1 MKDIERFLSNEEQ
14 ELIAQ
19 KIDEIEALTDAELRV
34 HVESRCKVDPV
45 KRAAKV
51 FHELKMDGTKERNGV
66 LFYIAVKDHKLAVW
80 GDEGID
86 NELGQ
91 SFWEEEIEILVS
103 NFKEAKYFQ
112 GLILAI
118 DKVADKLKVLY
129 PFTGHKNELCNQIS
143 LGE

>member
-1 MKDIERFLSNEEQ
+1 MKDIEKFLSHEEQ
-14 ELIAQ
+14 ELIAH

-34 HVESRCKVDPV
+34 HIESRCKVDPV

-51 FHELKMDGTKERNGV
+51 FQELKMDKTKEQNGV

-91 SFWEEEIEILVS
+91 SFWEEEIKILVS
-103 NFKEAKYFQ
+103 HFKDAQYFQ

-118 DKVADKLKVLY
+118 EKIADKLKVLY
-129 PFTGHKNELCNQIS
+129 PFTEHKNELSNQIS